1 MKKVGLFP
9 KFMTSK
15 TSKQIIAIRI
25 SFKVSRSKGNETM
38 KFDQF
43 IEYNMK
49 SSFLEKPYTNSGGET
64 TPRPSP
70 KTSKLRISLDQQSED
85 LYGVFVLYV
94 QVGDYR
100 NKVES

>member
-1 MKKVGLFP
+1 MKKVGFFP
-9 KFMTSK
+9 KFMTSQ

-38 KFDQF
+38 KFGQF

-49 SSFLEKPYTNSGGET
+49 SSFLEKTCTNFGGET
-64 TPRPSP
+64 SRRPSA

-85 LYGVFVLYV
+85 LYSVFVFYV

-100 NKVES
+100 NRVES

>member
-1 MKKVGLFP
+1 MKKVGFFLI
-9 KFMTSK
+9 FMTSQ

-49 SSFLEKPYTNSGGET
+49 SSFLEKTNFGGET
-64 TPRPSP
+64 SRRPSA

-85 LYGVFVLYV
+85 LYSVFVFYV

-100 NKVES
+100 NRVES